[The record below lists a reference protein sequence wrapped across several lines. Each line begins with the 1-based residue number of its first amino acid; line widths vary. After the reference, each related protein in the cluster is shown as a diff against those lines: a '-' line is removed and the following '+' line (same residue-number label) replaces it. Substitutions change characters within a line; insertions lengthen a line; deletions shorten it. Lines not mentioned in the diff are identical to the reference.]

1 MMDGKP
7 LTPAE
12 ARQFMETWAVE
23 KYDEIVTRAGD
34 AGIRVDETRDIFAQ
48 EYVVAVM
55 SGEIPP
61 ECRPCVVDLR
71 HGVRVEQF
79 LDELDG
85 AE

>member
-1 MMDGKP
+1 VKDGKP
-7 LTPAE
+7 LTPDE

-23 KYDEIVTRAGD
+23 KYDEIAARSPD
-34 AGIRVDETRDIFAQ
+34 VDTTRDVFAQ

-61 ECRPCVVDLR
+61 ECQSCVVDLR